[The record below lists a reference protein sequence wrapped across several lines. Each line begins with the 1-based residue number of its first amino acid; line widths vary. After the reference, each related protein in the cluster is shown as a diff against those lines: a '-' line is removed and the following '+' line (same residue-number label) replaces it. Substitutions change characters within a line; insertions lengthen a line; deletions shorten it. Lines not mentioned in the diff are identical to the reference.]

1 MTTHAAFHDQ
11 LGPAQVIPI
20 ANEAI
25 GLEGLVVIDNIALGP
40 AMGGIRMARDVTAQE
55 VRRLAR
61 AMTYKN
67 AVADL
72 PHGGGKA
79 AIMADPKQPAA
90 QKEQLIRAFARAI
103 APYTDYIPGPDMGT
117 NEACMAWV
125 QEEIDRVIGLPAAV
139 GGIPLDEVGATGYGL
154 AIAAEAASPYC
165 KLELSKARM
174 VIQGFG
180 AVGQHAARFLAE
192 RGAILIG
199 VCDSRGTLY
208 NPDGLDIDALVAAK
222 KAGRSVVQA
231 EVAAKVLPNSD
242 IVALPCD
249 IWIPAARPDV
259 VTGQNVK
266 QLDTKL
272 VLQGANIPFSPWAEK
287 ICRDRN
293 ILIVP
298 DFIANAGGI
307 ICGSVEYHGGT
318 QDQAFAQIEAK
329 IRENTALI
337 LEAAFK
343 QKQSP
348 RTAAIAL
355 ATARIS
361 RARKPAA

>member
-1 MTTHAAFHDQ
+1 MTTHAAFYDQ
-11 LGPAQVIPI
+11 LGPAQVIPVE
-20 ANEAI
+20 NEDI
-25 GLEGLVVIDNIALGP
+25 GLKGIVVIDNVALGP
-40 AMGGIRMARDVTAQE
+40 AMGGIRMASDVTAQE

-79 AIMADPKQPAA
+79 AIMADPKQPAV
-90 QKEQLIRAFARAI
+90 QKEKLIRAFAQAI

-117 NEACMAWV
+117 DETCMAWI
-125 QEEIDRVIGLPAAV
+125 QEEIGRVIGLPVSV
-139 GGIPLDEVGATGYGL
+139 GGIPLDELGTTGYGL
-154 AIAAEAASPYC
+154 AIAAEVASTYC
-165 KLELSKARM
+165 KVTLSNAR
-174 VIQGFG
+174 VAIQGFG

-192 RGAILIG
+192 RGATLVG
-199 VCDSRGTLY
+199 VSDSRGTLY
-208 NPDGLDIDALVAAK
+208 NPDGLDIDALIAAK
-222 KAGRSVVQA
+222 RAGHSVVHA

-242 IVALPCD
+242 IVALACD

-287 ICRDRN
+287 ICCDRN

-318 QDQAFAQIEAK
+318 QAQAFAQIEAK

-343 QKQSP
+343 KKQLP

-355 ATARIS
+355 ATERIN
-361 RARKPAA
+361 RAQKPAA